1 MLKMNGHNH
10 SNSETSSTT
19 SATVIPKQ
27 STDLNYCEVYFGA
40 PTLSGTSRRKTY
52 QNQDDQQQ
60 QQQQQHQPQQPHKI
74 KSILT
79 NNNSGIAN
87 KLNYDNPQ
95 QFNNA
100 NLMIGCD
107 LDNLDV
113 CSHYSLDHH
122 VNGTTNNNNL
132 ITSSSSNLPQQN
144 MCNVKFSSN
153 FVRHYPASVAAS
165 MSTPTP
171 SIRGSLKGSSSSKG
185 RSNQSLCSCDVG
197 DDVDI
202 LSASDPNR
210 PLYQYS
216 LDRKNKFHT
225 YTCQQNAQILM
236 RLERERK
243 TNCNSKQSGSTTGL
257 HCNKK
262 DAKGTT
268 FYRRRSLSLFD
279 KKVCTGWLVG
289 GGFYFI
295 FIRVVFLEY
304 ITYFFISINLQFKNS
319 NNFLSF

>member
-1 MLKMNGHNH
+1 MLKMNGHNN

-27 STDLNYCEVYFGA
+27 QQPQHKQSSELNYCEVYFGMPA
-40 PTLSGTSRRKTY
+40 PAPAPLSATARRKTY
-52 QNQDDQQQ
+52 QNQEN
-60 QQQQQHQPQQPHKI
+60 HQPPHQI

-79 NNNSGIAN
+79 NNNVGGSGSGTAN
-87 KLNYDNPQ
+87 NQHQDNPI
-95 QFNNA
+95 QFTSLSTGSNNA
-100 NLMIGCD
+100 NMMIGCD

-122 VNGTTNNNNL
+122 VNGTNNNL
-132 ITSSSSNLPQQN
+132 ITGSNSNIPQPN
-144 MCNVKFSSN
+144 MYNVKFSSN

-165 MSTPTP
+165 TSTPTP
-171 SIRGSLKGSSSSKG
+171 SIRGSLKRSSKG

-216 LDRKNKFHT
+216 LDRKNKIHT
-225 YTCQQNAQILM
+225 YTCEQNAQILI

-243 TNCNSKQSGSTTGL
+243 ANCNNTKNSGSATGSNSN
-257 HCNKK
+257 CNKK

-268 FYRRRSLSLFD
+268 YYRKRSLSLFE
-279 KKVCTGWLVG
+279 KKVRFSF
-289 GGFYFI
+289 FYTT
-295 FIRVVFLEY
+295 LDY
-304 ITYFFISINLQFKNS
+304 TS
-319 NNFLSF
+319 

>member
-1 MLKMNGHNH
+1 MTDISHFQKSPIANQMLKMNGHNN

-27 STDLNYCEVYFGA
+27 PAELNYCEVYFSM
-40 PTLSGTSRRKTY
+40 PPLSGSTRRKTY
-52 QNQDDQQQ
+52 QNQD
-60 QQQQQHQPQQPHKI
+60 PQPHQI

-79 NNNSGIAN
+79 NNNSGTAN
-87 KLNYDNPQ
+87 KLSYDNPI
-95 QFNNA
+95 QFASSTASNNA
-100 NLMIGCD
+100 NMMTGCD

-122 VNGTTNNNNL
+122 VNGTNNNL
-132 ITSSSSNLPQQN
+132 ITSSNSNLPQHN

-165 MSTPTP
+165 TSTPTP
-171 SIRGSLKGSSSSKG
+171 SIRGSLKGSSKG

-202 LSASDPNR
+202 LSASDR

-216 LDRKNKFHT
+216 LDRKNKIHT
-225 YTCQQNAQILM
+225 YTCEQNAQILM

-243 TNCNSKQSGSTTGL
+243 TNCNTKNSGSTTGL
-257 HCNKK
+257 SCNKK

-268 FYRRRSLSLFD
+268 FYRKRSLSLFE
-279 KKVCTGWLVG
+279 KKVCILVDW
-289 GGFYFI
+289 GGFNIYS
-295 FIRVVFLEY
+295 RVVWFAV
-304 ITYFFISINLQFKNS
+304 
-319 NNFLSF
+319 

>member
-1 MLKMNGHNH
+1 MCQRRNENATKVINMTDISHFQKSPAANQMLKMNGHNN

-27 STDLNYCEVYFGA
+27 PTELNYCEVYFGE
-40 PTLSGTSRRKTY
+40 RRKPY
-52 QNQDDQQQ
+52 HQD
-60 QQQQQHQPQQPHKI
+60 PQPHHQI

-79 NNNSGIAN
+79 NNNSGTAN
-87 KLNYDNPQ
+87 KLNYDNPMPLASATAS
-95 QFNNA
+95 NNA
-100 NLMIGCD
+100 NMMIGCD

-122 VNGTTNNNNL
+122 VNGTNNNL
-132 ITSSSSNLPQQN
+132 ITSSNSNLPAQHN

-165 MSTPTP
+165 TSTPTP
-171 SIRGSLKGSSSSKG
+171 SIRGSLKGSSKG

-216 LDRKNKFHT
+216 LDRKNKIHT
-225 YTCQQNAQILM
+225 YTCEQNAQILM

-243 TNCNSKQSGSTTGL
+243 TNCNTKNSGSTTGL
-257 HCNKK
+257 NCNKK

-268 FYRRRSLSLFD
+268 FYRKRSLSLFE
-279 KKVCTGWLVG
+279 KKVCILVDW
-289 GGFYFI
+289 GGFDRVGLNGFLFI
-295 FIRVVFLEY
+295 GR
-304 ITYFFISINLQFKNS
+304 S
-319 NNFLSF
+319 